1 MDCGN
6 SNIKKRAGDF
16 PGGPVD
22 KTSPSNAGGA
32 GSIPGWGAKIPH
44 ASWPK
49 NQNIE
54 QKQYCNKF
62 NKDFKNSPHQKY
74 L

>member
-32 GSIPGWGAKIPH
+32 GSIPGWGAKITR

-49 NQNIE
+49 NQNI
-54 QKQYCNKF
+54 K
-62 NKDFKNSPHQKY
+62 
-74 L
+74 